1 MASRILVVDDEPTV
15 TEVVERY
22 LVREGYEVA
31 STADGADGLRL
42 AREWPPNL
50 IVLDLML
57 PSIDGLEVC
66 RQLRRETQVPI
77 IMLTAR
83 GEETDRVVGLEMGAD
98 DYMVKPFSPRELV
111 ARVKAVLRRV
121 DAAPVQLS
129 GDAISFGGMVIDP
142 QGRKVTVG
150 GDEVNLTAKE
160 FDLLRFLAANHGQV
174 FSRSQLMDQV
184 WDFTFAA
191 DASTVTVHIRRRREK
206 VEVNPERPRFIK
218 TVRGVATSLKGR
230 RHETGLARDIRG
242 LGYVGGTNRT
252 VAAAHSSVA
261 QTTPK

>member
-1 MASRILVVDDEPTV
+1 MANRILVVDDEPTV

-31 STADGADGLRL
+31 SAADGADGLRL
-42 AREWPPNL
+42 AREWAPNL

-66 RQLRRETQVPI
+66 RQLRRVTPVPI

-98 DYMVKPFSPRELV
+98 DYLVKPFSPRELV

-121 DAAPVQLS
+121 DSAPIQIS
-129 GDAISFGGMVIDP
+129 GDAIRFGGMVIDP
-142 QGRKVTVG
+142 QGRRVTVG

-174 FSRSQLMDQV
+174 FTRSQLMDQV

-191 DASTVTVHIRRRREK
+191 DSSTVTVHIRRLREK
-206 VEVNPERPRFIK
+206 VEANPERPRFIK
-218 TVRGVATSLKGR
+218 TVWGV
-230 RHETGLARDIRG
+230 
-242 LGYVGGTNRT
+242 GYKFEG
-252 VAAAHSSVA
+252 APA
-261 QTTPK
+261 